1 MLMIMKTERPAE
13 PESHRPEKLQWCGL
27 HFRRPAP
34 PFGPLPA
41 GGPQLS
47 RSSLLEGSP
56 ADPGP
61 LLGSRR
67 IFQAFVSAAALAVVS
82 WLVARDLRTALII
95 ALAGGLLIAISWWT
109 GRAGRARESA
119 LRTRV
124 ARLEAEAQAR
134 EVRSQAFVRAMHD
147 IAYHHLI
154 ATDEIRWTGAIEGL
168 FDTLPEAQRGHLDGW
183 RSLLHPDDVVVAGAI
198 LADLQASDDTR
209 IDSEYRLRTA
219 DGNYR
224 WFHDRGVVRRDG
236 AGAVVEIE
244 GLLRDVTNSVR
255 LRNALAEEQARM
267 QATFDQT
274 ALGVA
279 EGTIDGRLTR
289 VNPRYCEILGRSEGD
304 ILSRRLGDFTH
315 PDDRGTERAHLQILQ
330 RGAPLSYSREK
341 RYLRPDGKVVWV
353 TITVSLVRP
362 VAGRE
367 PFFSAIIEDVTAR
380 REAEREAA
388 ESRTRLARYAETLTL
403 AIEAERTR
411 IAREIHDA
419 LGQALTSLKMDIAW
433 VRRRLSRD
441 VEAVTG
447 APITDRLDGMAT
459 FIDETIVVARR
470 LAGELRPAI
479 LDSLGLAPALRAH
492 ALDFARRTE
501 IVFDCDVAELPL
513 PRTTATALYRI
524 ALEACTNVARH
535 ARATHIWLS
544 LRAEGAD
551 AVLEVRDDGAGFDP
565 RSLSGSGM
573 GLVGITERAM
583 LAGGQARI
591 DSTPGQGAVVR
602 VRVPV
607 AAAPSQADA
616 LEAP

>member
-1 MLMIMKTERPAE
+1 L
-13 PESHRPEKLQWCGL
+13 PE
-27 HFRRPAP
+27 
-34 PFGPLPA
+34 
-41 GGPQLS
+41 
-47 RSSLLEGSP
+47 SSLLESPP

-61 LLGSRR
+61 SARSRP
-67 IFQAFVSAAALAVVS
+67 IVVTALASAAALAVVS
-82 WLVARDLRTALII
+82 GLVAEDLRTTLVT
-95 ALAGGLLIAISWWT
+95 ALAGGAMIAIAWWT

-119 LRTRV
+119 LRTRL
-124 ARLEAEAQAR
+124 ATLEAEAQAR
-134 EVRSQAFVRAMHD
+134 EVRSEAFVRAMHD
-147 IAYHHLI
+147 IAYRHVI
-154 ATDEIRWTGAIEGL
+154 ATDEVRWTGAIEDL
-168 FDTLPEAQRGHLDGW
+168 FDTLPEPLRGHLDGW
-183 RSLLHPDDVVVAGAI
+183 RSLLHPDDVAVAEAT
-198 LADLQASDDTR
+198 LSNLRTSDDTR

-219 DGNYR
+219 DGSYR
-224 WFHDRGVVRRDG
+224 WFHDRGVVRRDVDG
-236 AGAVVEIE
+236 SALEIE

-279 EGTIDGRLTR
+279 EGTTGGRLTR
-289 VNPRYCEILGRSEGD
+289 VNPRYCEILGRSEEE
-304 ILSRRLGDFTH
+304 ILSRRFGEYTH
-315 PDDRGTERAHLQILQ
+315 PDDRGAEQAHLQIMQ
-330 RGAPLSYSREK
+330 RGTPVSYSREK

-362 VAGRE
+362 LAGRE
-367 PFFSAIIEDVTAR
+367 PFFSAILEDVTAR

-441 VEAVTG
+441 VDAVTG

-544 LRAEGAD
+544 LRAVGED
-551 AVLEVRDDGAGFDP
+551 AVLEIRDDGVGFDP
-565 RSLSGSGM
+565 GSRSGSGM

-591 DSTPGQGAVVR
+591 ESTPGHGAIIR
-602 VRVPV
+602 VRVPI
-607 AAAPSQADA
+607 AAAPSPADA

>member
-1 MLMIMKTERPAE
+1 M
-13 PESHRPEKLQWCGL
+13 PE
-27 HFRRPAP
+27 
-34 PFGPLPA
+34 
-41 GGPQLS
+41 
-47 RSSLLEGSP
+47 SSLLESP
-56 ADPGP
+56 PTATGASGMPRSIVVG
-61 LLGSRR
+61 
-67 IFQAFVSAAALAVVS
+67 AAAVASMAVVS
-82 WLVARDLRTALII
+82 GLVAHDLATAVATGFAGAAVVAAAGWRGRERESTLRARVGMLEAAARTA
-95 ALAGGLLIAISWWT
+95 A
-109 GRAGRARESA
+109 
-119 LRTRV
+119 
-124 ARLEAEAQAR
+124 
-134 EVRSQAFVRAMHD
+134 VRQEAFVRAMHD
-147 IAYHHLI
+147 IAYHHVV
-154 ATDEIRWTGAIEGL
+154 ATGEVRWSGAVEGL
-168 FDTLPEAQRGHLDGW
+168 FDALPEPQRGHLDGW
-183 RSLLHPDDVVVAGAI
+183 RALLHPADVTVAEAT
-198 LADLQASDDTR
+198 LSDLQASDDTR

-219 DGNYR
+219 DGTYR
-224 WFHDRGVVRRDG
+224 WFHDRGVVRRDADG
-236 AGAVVEIE
+236 SAVEID

-279 EGTIDGRLTR
+279 EGTVGGRLTR
-289 VNPRYCEILGRSEGD
+289 VNPRYCEILGRSEEE
-304 ILSRRLGDFTH
+304 ILTRPFGAYTH
-315 PDDRGTERAHLQILQ
+315 PDDRGTEHAHLLILQ
-330 RGAPLSYSREK
+330 RGAPFSYSREK

-367 PFFSAIIEDVTAR
+367 PFFSAIVEDVTAR

-388 ESRTRLARYAETLTL
+388 DSRTRLARYAETLTL

-411 IAREIHDA
+411 IAQEIHDA

-441 VEAVTG
+441 VDAIIG
-447 APITDRLDGMAT
+447 APINDRLDGMGA

-470 LAGELRPAI
+470 LASELRPAI

-501 IVFDCDVAELPL
+501 IVFDCDVAELTL

-535 ARATHIWLS
+535 ARATHTWLS
-544 LRAEGAD
+544 LRAEGDD
-551 AVLEVRDDGAGFDP
+551 AVLEIRDDGLGFDP
-565 RSLSGSGM
+565 GGLSGSGM

-583 LAGGQARI
+583 LAGGQARVE
-591 DSTPGQGAVVR
+591 STPGSGTTIR
-602 VRVPV
+602 VRVPM
-607 AAAPSQADA
+607 AAALSASDD

>member
-1 MLMIMKTERPAE
+1 MSK
-13 PESHRPEKLQWCGL
+13 
-27 HFRRPAP
+27 
-34 PFGPLPA
+34 
-41 GGPQLS
+41 
-47 RSSLLEGSP
+47 SSLLEGPS

-67 IFQAFVSAAALAVVS
+67 IVQALVSAAALVALS
-82 WLVARDLRTALII
+82 WLVARDLRTAPII
-95 ALAGGLLIAISWWT
+95 ALAGGVLIATAWWT
-109 GRAGRARESA
+109 GRAGRAREA
-119 LRTRV
+119 MLRARV
-124 ARLEAEAQAR
+124 AALEAEAQAQA
-134 EVRSQAFVRAMHD
+134 VRSKAFVRAMHD
-147 IAYHHLI
+147 IAYRHVI
-154 ATDEIRWTGAIEGL
+154 ATKEVRWSGAIEGL
-168 FDTLPEAQRGHLDGW
+168 FDTLPEAHRGHLDGW
-183 RSLLHPDDVVVAGAI
+183 RALLHPDDVTVAEAT
-198 LADLQASDDTR
+198 LSDLRTSDAAR
-209 IDSEYRLRTA
+209 IDSEYRLRTT
-219 DGNYR
+219 DGSYR
-224 WFHDRGVVRRDG
+224 WFHDRGVVRRDADG
-236 AGAVVEIE
+236 TAVEIE

-279 EGTIDGRLTR
+279 EGTTGGRLTR
-289 VNPRYCEILGRSEGD
+289 VNPRYCEILGRSEKE
-304 ILSRRLGDFTH
+304 ILSRRFGEYTH
-315 PDDRGTERAHLQILQ
+315 PDDQGAEQAHLQIMQ
-330 RGAPLSYSREK
+330 RGTPVSYSREK
-341 RYLRPDGKVVWV
+341 RYMRPDGKVVWV

-362 VAGRE
+362 LAGRE
-367 PFFSAIIEDVTAR
+367 PFFSAILEDVTAR

-459 FIDETIVVARR
+459 FIDETIVLARR

-492 ALDFARRTE
+492 ALDFSRRTE

-513 PRTTATALYRI
+513 PRATATALYRI

-544 LRAEGAD
+544 LHAEGEE
-551 AVLEVRDDGAGFDP
+551 AVLEIRDDGVGFDP
-565 RSLSGSGM
+565 GGLSGSGM

-591 DSTPGQGAVVR
+591 EAEPGHGAVIR
-602 VRVPV
+602 VRVPI
-607 AAAPSQADA
+607 ASTPAPADA